1 MAKVLSIL
9 VLLLTVFA
17 VNSVAQGPT
26 SVVSARHIL
35 ISYEGSA
42 SRGTFTLSK
51 ADALGRIIEIQ
62 ELIQNGELE
71 FAEAAMLYS
80 DCPSG
85 SDGGDLG
92 EFGRGQMVRPFEDAA
107 FSLTVGQISGI
118 VETQFG
124 FHLILREK

>member
-1 MAKVLSIL
+1 MTKSLSFLIL
-9 VLLLTVFA
+9 FLIAF
-17 VNSVAQGPT
+17 SSSSIAQEPT

-42 SRGTFTLSK
+42 SRGIITLSK
-51 ADALGRIIEIQ
+51 ADALAKIIEIQ
-62 ELIQNGELE
+62 ELIQNEEIE
-71 FAEAAMLYS
+71 FAEAAMQFS

-85 SDGGDLG
+85 ANGGDLG

-107 FSLTVGQISGI
+107 FSLRVGQISGI